1 MRTAEKLSVG
11 EANGFPSHPSSL
23 TQGGEGGKSVGMF
36 TRWVSLVLLL
46 TTMTDGWA
54 QSANKAVYFSASFEE
69 ADWYQAWG
77 EKKLP
82 ENCELVSSDPER
94 KFEPLSGK
102 ALRVKVNKDGHYG
115 TSVEYAFKKRMGSE
129 PEEVYF
135 RYYLRLGDDWTVT
148 QGGKFPGIGGTYGKA
163 GWGGR
168 PVDGTDGW
176 SARGL
181 FTGRKDGKTPIGFY
195 CYHMDMKGQYGSEWI
210 WDKDK
215 LGYLENNR
223 WYCVEQRV
231 KLNTPGKADGIMQGW
246 VDGKLAFEKTDVRMR
261 AVDKLKVETVWLNIY
276 LGGTWTAKAD
286 HHVFIDE
293 VVISREPIGMLRKEK

>member
-1 MRTAEKLSVG
+1 MNAIANKRPRCLLS
-11 EANGFPSHPSSL
+11 GFLFSL
-23 TQGGEGGKSVGMF
+23 M
-36 TRWVSLVLLL
+36 LVV
-46 TTMTDGWA
+46 TTFAGHA
-54 QSANKAVYFSASFEE
+54 QSTNKAVYFASSFEQD
-69 ADWYQAWG
+69 DWFAAWG

-82 ENCELVSSDPER
+82 DNCELVSSDPER
-94 KFEPLSGK
+94 KFEPFAGK

-115 TSVEYAFKKRMGSE
+115 TSIDYHFKKQTGSE

-135 RYYLRLGDDWTVT
+135 RYYIRLADDWTAT

-181 FTGRKDGKTPIGFY
+181 FEGRKDGKTPIGYY
-195 CYHMDMKGQYGSEWI
+195 CYHMDMKGKYGSQWV

-223 WYCVEQRV
+223 WYCIEQYV
-231 KLNTPGKADGIMQGW
+231 KLNTPGKADGIMRGW

-261 AVDKLKVETVWLNIY
+261 SVDRLKIEIVWLNIY

-286 HHVFIDE
+286 HHVYIDE
-293 VVISREPIGMLRKEK
+293 VVISREPIGLRKKE